1 MLVGTVVLLLHVIT
15 CVWFALGS
23 ARDDVA
29 IFSSVTG
36 GLNSPGWIEQV
47 FQGSEKQCA
56 CYSNMYYDPLE
67 RMCVS
72 RIDFSASAEEIC
84 DGTSSDLPSLT
95 AYYFQS
101 AFTVFQDPSVS
112 DSYSNS
118 LAEMMGAGAVT
129 TCMGFLWGA
138 VAGAWCADFEPT
150 VAVL

>member
-1 MLVGTVVLLLHVIT
+1 M
-15 CVWFALGS
+15 
-23 ARDDVA
+23 
-29 IFSSVTG
+29 
-36 GLNSPGWIEQV
+36 

-67 RMCVS
+67 RICVS
-72 RIDFSASAEEIC
+72 RIDFSAPAEEIC

-101 AFTVFQDPSVS
+101 AFTVFQDPGVS

-138 VAGAWCADFEPT
+138 VAGAWYAEFEPT
-150 VAVL
+150 VVIL